1 MALFRQFGTVQAPFD
16 KRCPRTATKGDGTGH
31 RGARAVGD
39 RGETSRLLGSPL
51 SVGPTRRRE
60 RADATRRRVSAFIV
74 FLSASIA
81 SRADAVVGDA
91 SRQPQR
97 SDAWRRYVYEGSLEA
112 DDGLAPRA
120 RRPRQDEAGA
130 TRRWPS
136 SPRRGA
142 RGGARRDL
150 DRAAARSGGSFP
162 GEWC

>member
-1 MALFRQFGTVQAPFD
+1 LALFGQFGTLQVPFD
-16 KRCPRTATKGDGTGH
+16 KRYPRAATKGDGTGH

-60 RADATRRRVSAFIV
+60 RVIV

-97 SDAWRRYVYEGSLEA
+97 SDAWRRYVSLYEGSLEA

-136 SPRRGA
+136 SPRR
-142 RGGARRDL
+142 
-150 DRAAARSGGSFP
+150 
-162 GEWC
+162 